1 MKIRPGFTRRQ
12 LLQTTSSALLLHPL
26 LRVLRISEAYGQSA
40 ITPRAIFVYYP
51 AGSYTSSFW
60 PTGTTGPL
68 GPLPTV
74 TAPLEVHKSDIIM
87 FKGMCTRGDTNHD
100 GAPAQVFAGWGND
113 SLKAPGVPIIA
124 GVTPKPYSI
133 DQILAD
139 KIGTNSLKRLVSL
152 GVHTS
157 IPAQRQA
164 VSFRSNG
171 QPAPSQDNPKAAYT
185 DLFGSFTLSSGGS
198 GAQALADNDVLTGR
212 KRIIDYLK
220 DDVKRIAKVLG
231 PLEGDIFE
239 AHVLSLDDLGREID
253 QEISARGGSAGGSGG
268 AGTGMGTSNGG
279 NTAPGRSDVCS
290 PKGIEARFPAD
301 STGAVPWYHL
311 TQNAPTV
318 FKLQRSLMVQAMACG
333 LTRVGMLQ
341 YGNSD
346 VQSDLLAEG
355 AMNGGAL
362 YHLQSHAGGATYYSM
377 QAAMMREVSN
387 MMTDLKA
394 AKIGDHSLFDE
405 TLIFIASDIGDDPN
419 GHDGVNIPAILA
431 GRLGGKI
438 KGGRMI
444 EYPYTP
450 RDWSNLNNG
459 KHWNHLLVSIA
470 HLMGVTDVDTIGNSN
485 YKGPLKELLG

>member
-113 SLKAPGVPIIA
+113 SLKAPG
-124 GVTPKPYSI
+124 
-133 DQILAD
+133 
-139 KIGTNSLKRLVSL
+139 
-152 GVHTS
+152 
-157 IPAQRQA
+157 
-164 VSFRSNG
+164 
-171 QPAPSQDNPKAAYT
+171 PAPSQDNPKAAYT

-268 AGTGMGTSNGG
+268 AGTGSGSGTGTNSGG